1 MAFMTK
7 LSGLIISNDP
17 TLRSELARVL
27 SQIEDVNLVAPSI
40 PLRAAAEIE
49 ATVENKRPAFCF
61 LDLADLH
68 SASQMTSRIL
78 AISPNTYVIGVG
90 PQGDTSTLVPAMRCG
105 VRDFISRPL
114 TVIEVRTAL
123 EVVPAACEVKGEED
137 RFPLF
142 TFLPAKPGV
151 GASTVCVNTATALAA
166 RPGCKLAL
174 LDLDLYS
181 GSLDFLLNL
190 SSGFTI
196 RDVMEYAERLDLDIW
211 ERMVV
216 KVGGM
221 DVLRAG
227 FPDPERQVS
236 STRTGAILRY
246 ARDHY
251 SAICVDLPGMGDRCS
266 YEALRAS
273 RNILLVTTPEVT
285 SVYMAGRTIEA
296 LDRLGLGDRVHV
308 VLNRQDASAP
318 LTRSNVEAALG
329 RPILAA
335 LPNHYTL
342 MQQALRRGHGVITQG
357 PLGRSFQHL
366 AYDLMGVP
374 EKTKTNGLLGF
385 LDRFFPSEQ
394 RASQ

>member
-1 MAFMTK
+1 MMK

-17 TLRSELARVL
+17 ALRSELARVV
-27 SQIEDVNLVAPSI
+27 SQIEDIHLVAPSI
-40 PLRAAAEIE
+40 PLRATAEIE

-61 LDLADLH
+61 LDVSDIHA
-68 SASQMTSRIL
+68 ASQLTSRIL
-78 AISPNTYVIGVG
+78 SLSPNTYVIGVG

-105 VRDFISRPL
+105 VRDYISRPL
-114 TVIEVRTAL
+114 TVVEVRTAL
-123 EVVPAACEVKGEED
+123 EVVPAHCQVKGEENL
-137 RFPLF
+137 FPLF

-151 GASTVCVNTATALAA
+151 GASTICANTATALAA
-166 RPGCKLAL
+166 RPGSKVAL

-190 SSGFTI
+190 SNGFTI

-211 ERMVV
+211 ERMVT

-236 STRTGAILRY
+236 AARTATILGY

-251 SAICVDLPGMGDRCS
+251 SAVCVDLPGMGDRCS
-266 YEALRAS
+266 YEALRMS

-285 SVYMAGRTIEA
+285 SVYMAGRSLEA
-296 LDRLGLGDRVHV
+296 LDRLGLGERVQV

-342 MQQALRRGHGVITQG
+342 MQQALRRGQGVITQG
-357 PLGRSFQHL
+357 PLGRAFQNL
-366 AYDLMGVP
+366 AFDLMGAP
-374 EKTKTNGLLGF
+374 EKAKTPGILGF
-385 LDRFFPSEQ
+385 LDRFFPTEQ